1 MTEVDWSPHSCS
13 FCQRIIIDPSQARP
27 LSGSGTTWWFF
38 TSVLFSREESIQAE
52 IDGCPLFQQLGSDA
66 NLFLTPTMDR
76 MRCLVI
82 DVYVKDRFDRSDISH
97 ATISW
102 RWEDE
107 EIAPGDG
114 YPLDD
119 YYIYYL
125 ASKQIDRSR

>member
-1 MTEVDWSPHSCS
+1 
-13 FCQRIIIDPSQARP
+13 
-27 LSGSGTTWWFF
+27 
-38 TSVLFSREESIQAE
+38 
-52 IDGCPLFQQLGSDA
+52 
-66 NLFLTPTMDR
+66 

-107 EIAPGDG
+107 DIAPGDG

-125 ASKQIDRSR
+125 AGKQIDRS